1 MHPMNGESSS
11 NMYTLSR
18 VKQIAD
24 EKLLYNRETS
34 LVLYDDL
41 EGWDE
46 QRGGRCKKEGIYMYI
61 YIIIA
66 DLGYCMAETNNIV
79 KQFSSN

>member
-1 MHPMNGESSS
+1 M
-11 NMYTLSR
+11 
-18 VKQIAD
+18 
-24 EKLLYNRETS
+24 
-34 LVLYDDL
+34 LYDDL

-46 QRGGRCKKEGIYMYI
+46 QRGGRCKKEGIYRYI